1 MNSERSKELQELVD
15 VLIERNL
22 TEIEVERAGVRIRVR
37 RDASPPSRS
46 SRPPAGPADSG
57 TNHPPE
63 GTVDSVGEDASALF
77 TVTSPIVGTF
87 YRSASPDADP
97 FVEEGDVVSRGQVL
111 CIVEAMKFMNEI
123 EAETDGRIVQAL
135 VANGATVE
143 YGQPLFIIDPH
154 PVT

>member
-15 VLIERNL
+15 VLTERNL

-46 SRPPAGPADSG
+46 SRLPAGPVDSE

-63 GTVDSVGEDASALF
+63 GTVESVVEDSSALF

-97 FVEEGDVVSRGQVL
+97 FVEEGDIVSRGQVL

-123 EAETDGRIVQAL
+123 EAETDGRIVRAL

-143 YGQPLFIIDPH
+143 YGQPLFIVDPR

>member
-1 MNSERSKELQELVD
+1 MNSERCKELQELVD
-15 VLIERNL
+15 VLTERNL

-46 SRPPAGPADSG
+46 SRLPAGPVDSG

-63 GTVDSVGEDASALF
+63 GTVESVVEDSSALF

-123 EAETDGRIVQAL
+123 EAETDGRIVRAL

-143 YGQPLFIIDPH
+143 YGQPLFIVDPR

>member
-1 MNSERSKELQELVD
+1 MSGERRKELQELVD
-15 VLIERNL
+15 VLTERNL

-37 RDASPPSRS
+37 RDASPPSRA
-46 SRPPAGPADSG
+46 SRLPAGHVDSG

-63 GTVDSVGEDASALF
+63 GAVESAGEDSAGMF

-97 FVEEGDVVSRGQVL
+97 FVEVGDVVSRGQVL

-143 YGQPLFIIDPH
+143 YGQPLFIVDPH

>member
-15 VLIERNL
+15 VLTERNL

-46 SRPPAGPADSG
+46 SRLPAGPVDSG

-63 GTVDSVGEDASALF
+63 GTVESVVADSSALF

-123 EAETDGRIVQAL
+123 EAETDGRIVRAL

-143 YGQPLFIIDPH
+143 YGQPLFIVDPR

>member
-1 MNSERSKELQELVD
+1 MNSERCKELQELVD
-15 VLIERNL
+15 VLTERNL

-46 SRPPAGPADSG
+46 SRLPAGPVDSG

-63 GTVDSVGEDASALF
+63 GTVESVLEESSALF

-97 FVEEGDVVSRGQVL
+97 FVEEGDIVSRGQVL

-143 YGQPLFIIDPH
+143 YGQPLFIVDPH
-154 PVT
+154 HVT

>member
-15 VLIERNL
+15 VLTERNL

-46 SRPPAGPADSG
+46 SRLPVGPADSG

-63 GTVDSVGEDASALF
+63 GTVDSAGEDASALF

-97 FVEEGDVVSRGQVL
+97 FVEEGDIVNRGQVL

-135 VANGATVE
+135 VASGATVE

>member
-1 MNSERSKELQELVD
+1 MNSERCKELQELVD
-15 VLIERNL
+15 VLTERNL

-46 SRPPAGPADSG
+46 SRLPAGPVDSG

-63 GTVDSVGEDASALF
+63 GTVESVVADSSALF

-123 EAETDGRIVQAL
+123 EAETDGRIVRAL
-135 VANGATVE
+135 VTNGATVE
-143 YGQPLFIIDPH
+143 YGQPLFIVDPR

>member
-1 MNSERSKELQELVD
+1 MNSERCKELQELVD
-15 VLIERNL
+15 VLTERNL

-46 SRPPAGPADSG
+46 SRLPAGPVDSG

-63 GTVDSVGEDASALF
+63 GTVESVVEDSSALF

-123 EAETDGRIVQAL
+123 EAETDGRIVRAL
-135 VANGATVE
+135 VTNGATVE
-143 YGQPLFIIDPH
+143 YGQPLFIVDPR

>member
-1 MNSERSKELQELVD
+1 MNSERCKELQELVD
-15 VLIERNL
+15 VLTERNL

-46 SRPPAGPADSG
+46 SRLPAIAVDSG

-63 GTVDSVGEDASALF
+63 GAVESVVEESSDLV

-97 FVEEGDVVSRGQVL
+97 FVEEGDIVSRGQVL

-143 YGQPLFIIDPH
+143 YGQPLFIVDPH

>member
-15 VLIERNL
+15 VLTERNL

-46 SRPPAGPADSG
+46 SRLPAGPVDSG

-63 GTVDSVGEDASALF
+63 GTVESVVEDSSALF

-123 EAETDGRIVQAL
+123 EAETDGRIVRAL

-143 YGQPLFIIDPH
+143 YGQPLFIVDPR

>member
-15 VLIERNL
+15 VLTERNL

-46 SRPPAGPADSG
+46 SRLPAGPVDSG

-63 GTVDSVGEDASALF
+63 GTVESVVEDSSALF

-97 FVEEGDVVSRGQVL
+97 FVEEGDIVSRGQVL

-123 EAETDGRIVQAL
+123 EAETDGRIVRAL

-143 YGQPLFIIDPH
+143 YGQPLFIVDPR

>member
-37 RDASPPSRS
+37 RDAAPPSRS
-46 SRPPAGPADSG
+46 SRLPAGPVDSG
-57 TNHPPE
+57 TNHSPE
-63 GTVDSVGEDASALF
+63 GTVESAGEDASALF

-97 FVEEGDVVSRGQVL
+97 FVEEGDIVNRGQVL

-143 YGQPLFIIDPH
+143 YGQPLFIVDPH

>member
-1 MNSERSKELQELVD
+1 MNGERHKDIQELVD
-15 VLIERNL
+15 ILTEQNL

-46 SRPPAGPADSG
+46 SRLPASPVDSG

-63 GTVDSVGEDASALF
+63 GPVESVVEDSSGLF

-135 VANGATVE
+135 VENGSTVE
-143 YGQPLFIIDPH
+143 YGQPLFVVDPH